1 MLFAKAGL
9 NLTGMFEI
17 SEAFL
22 SRRKKTLGS
31 LDRIL
36 LGMLNNTTYF
46 EFCKKTWSLIVFTS
60 RKQVRVTNTPYTP
73 LLYSKTGVHRGVHFF
88 LFLLQ
93 NIDCGY
99 SLEPPH

>member
-1 MLFAKAGL
+1 MDSHPIVLASQYFRRVRIVMDMDVCTNVPSLSFDPCIKLSAAVIEPFAEDGL
-9 NLTGMFEI
+9 VN
-17 SEAFL
+17 
-22 SRRKKTLGS
+22 
-31 LDRIL
+31 
-36 LGMLNNTTYF
+36 
-46 EFCKKTWSLIVFTS
+46 TS

-73 LLYSKTGVHRGVHFF
+73 LLYSKTGVYRSIHFF